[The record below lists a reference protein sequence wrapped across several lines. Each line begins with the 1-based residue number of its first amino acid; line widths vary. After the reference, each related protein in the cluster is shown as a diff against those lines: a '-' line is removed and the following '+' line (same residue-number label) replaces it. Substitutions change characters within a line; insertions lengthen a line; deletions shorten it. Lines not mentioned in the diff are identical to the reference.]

1 VGQDGEELV
10 TAGGCDGVVLSGGG
24 ADGAYEVGVL
34 KALLH
39 GASPATGYRP
49 IDPEVYTGTSVGA
62 YNATIMASR
71 PGTPATAV
79 AEELEAIW
87 LDRIA
92 NSLRTCGNGVFRVRG
107 APFQGF
113 DPGCLRNPVRSLVEL
128 GQDAA
133 VLTAFGLIKGAQF
146 ATSDA
151 PLKSRLLSLVE
162 LDAFVSES
170 PLRQLL
176 AETVNLDSLRRS
188 GKRLTIATS
197 NWKYGV
203 LRLLSKQ
210 DISDVVGTDGILAST
225 ALPGIFPPVTIDGIP
240 YVDGGVLLNTPLKPA
255 IRDGADTVHI
265 VFLDPLVQ
273 NITLAVL
280 PSSLDTFYRLFAVIW
295 AANVRRDLLQA
306 EMVNRLLE
314 LLEREN
320 PIETAAPELKRLLRA
335 GPGIFRHLVEGG
347 QPYRKLTIHIY
358 RPATDLGSGEGVL
371 DFQRRR
377 LGDLVAMG
385 YRDAVHH
392 DCEAAGCVR
401 PGRTSAVRL
410 REAG

>member
-1 VGQDGEELV
+1 M
-10 TAGGCDGVVLSGGG
+10 TAGGRTGVVLSGGG

-39 GASPATGYRP
+39 GASPSTGYRP
-49 IDPEVYTGTSVGA
+49 VDPEVYTGTSVGA
-62 YNATIMASR
+62 YNAAVMASR

-113 DPGCLRNPVRSLVEL
+113 DPGCLLNPVRSLVEL

-133 VLTAFGLIKGAQF
+133 VLTAFGLVKGAQF

-151 PLKSRLLSLVE
+151 PLKSRLLSLID

-176 AETVNLDSLRRS
+176 AETVDLDRLRRS

-197 NWKYGV
+197 DWKYGV

-210 DISDVVGTDGILAST
+210 DISDVVGLDGILAST
-225 ALPGIFPPVTIDGIP
+225 ALPGIFRPVAIDGVP

-255 IRDGADTVHI
+255 IRDGADTLHI

-273 NITLAVL
+273 NIALTVL
-280 PSSLDTFYRLFAVIW
+280 PSSLDTFYRLFAIIW

-306 EMVNRLLE
+306 EGINRLLE
-314 LLEREN
+314 LLERGDLNEA
-320 PIETAAPELKRLLRA
+320 AAPEVRRFLRM
-335 GPGIFRHLVEGG
+335 GHGLFQRMIEGG
-347 QPYRKLTIHIY
+347 RAYRKLTIHIY

-377 LGDLVAMG
+377 LADLVAMG
-385 YRDAVHH
+385 YRDAIHH

-401 PGRTSAVRL
+401 PGRPSAQRL
-410 REAG
+410 REAV

>member
-1 VGQDGEELV
+1 VGEDGEELV
-10 TAGGCDGVVLSGGG
+10 TGVCDGVVLSGGG
-24 ADGAYEVGVL
+24 ANGAYEVGVL

-71 PGTPATAV
+71 PGKPATAV

-92 NSLRTCGNGVFRVRG
+92 NSLQTCGNGVFRVRG

-113 DPGCLRNPVRSLVEL
+113 DPGCLLHPVRSLVEL

-133 VLTAFGLIKGAQF
+133 VLTAFGMVKGAQF

-151 PLKSRLLSLVE
+151 PLKSRLLSLVD

-176 AETVNLDSLRRS
+176 AETVNLDDLRRS
-188 GKRLTIATS
+188 AKRLTIATS
-197 NWKYGV
+197 DWEHGI
-203 LRLLSKQ
+203 LRLLSKEE
-210 DISDVVGTDGILAST
+210 IAGPVGTDGVLAST
-225 ALPGIFPPVTIDGIP
+225 ALPGIFRPVAIDGVP

-255 IRDGADTVHI
+255 IRDGADTLHI
-265 VFLDPLVQ
+265 VFLDPLVR
-273 NITLAVL
+273 NIALTAL
-280 PSSLDTFYRLFAVIW
+280 PSSLDTFYRLFAIIW

-306 EMVNRLLE
+306 EMVNRLIDLLGREDLSE
-314 LLEREN
+314 L
-320 PIETAAPELKRLLRA
+320 AGPELKRLLRA
-335 GPGIFRHLVEGG
+335 GPGIFRHLIEGG
-347 QPYRKLTIHIY
+347 QPYRQLTIHIY

-377 LGDLVAMG
+377 LAGLVAMG

-401 PGRTSAVRL
+401 PGRTSAQRL
-410 REAG
+410 REAV

>member
-1 VGQDGEELV
+1 M
-10 TAGGCDGVVLSGGG
+10 TAGARTGVVLSGGG

-39 GASPATGYRP
+39 GASPSTGYRP

-62 YNATIMASR
+62 YNAVIMASR
-71 PGTPATAV
+71 PGKPATAV

-92 NSLRTCGNGVFRVRG
+92 NSFRTCGNGVFRVRG

-113 DPGCLRNPVRSLVEL
+113 DPGCLLHPVRSLVEL
-128 GQDAA
+128 GKDAA
-133 VLTAFGLIKGAQF
+133 VLTAFGMVKGAQF

-151 PLKSRLLSLVE
+151 PLKSRLLSLVD

-170 PLRQLL
+170 PLRQLV
-176 AETVNLDSLRRS
+176 AETVDLDSLRRS

-197 NWKYGV
+197 DWEHGV

-210 DISDVVGTDGILAST
+210 DITDVVGADGILAST
-225 ALPGIFPPVTIDGIP
+225 ALPGIFRPVTIDGVP

-255 IRDGADTVHI
+255 IRDGADTLHI
-265 VFLDPLVQ
+265 VFLDPLVR
-273 NITLAVL
+273 NITLTVL
-280 PSSLDTFYRLFAVIW
+280 PSSLDTFYRLFAIIW

-306 EMVNRLLE
+306 EMVNRLIE
-314 LLEREN
+314 LLDREDLS
-320 PIETAAPELKRLLRA
+320 AVASPEMKRLLRA
-335 GPGIFRHLVEGG
+335 GPGIFRHLIEGG

-371 DFQRRR
+371 DFQRFR
-377 LGDLVAMG
+377 LADLVAMG

-401 PGRTSAVRL
+401 PGRTSAQRL
-410 REAG
+410 REAV